1 MAAAVLFHQNFQVV
15 LELLR
20 PDLVSWAV
28 EVEGAS
34 YELLQRLQ
42 HYLMLVMLVLL
53 AARSIQRSS

>member
-15 LELLR
+15 SELLR
-20 PDLVSWAV
+20 QDLVSWAV
-28 EVEGAS
+28 EVEDAS